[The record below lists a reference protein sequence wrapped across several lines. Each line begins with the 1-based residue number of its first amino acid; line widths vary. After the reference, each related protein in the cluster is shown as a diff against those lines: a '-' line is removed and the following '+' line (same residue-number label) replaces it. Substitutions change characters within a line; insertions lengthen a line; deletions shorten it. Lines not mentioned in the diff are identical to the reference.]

1 VPKQHTNVTPI
12 RPDIIAS
19 TASEVAD
26 IAFDLWLARA
36 FRGGSPEE
44 DLLRA
49 VNEVRRKPPVGLFL
63 LSKRKVPGSAV
74 YPFPVRGVIGK
85 G

>member
-1 VPKQHTNVTPI
+1 VPKQRVNVTPI

-19 TASEVAD
+19 KAREVAD
-26 IAFDLWLARA
+26 IALNLWLARA

-49 VNEVRRKPPVGLFL
+49 VNEVRCKPSVGLFL
-63 LSKRKVPGSAV
+63 LPRRKAPGSAV